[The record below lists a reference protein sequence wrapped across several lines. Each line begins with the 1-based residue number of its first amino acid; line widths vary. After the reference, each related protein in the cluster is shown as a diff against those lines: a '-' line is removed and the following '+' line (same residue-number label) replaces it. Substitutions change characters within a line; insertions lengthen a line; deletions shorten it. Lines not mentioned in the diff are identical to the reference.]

1 MDADAVHVQHEGFVD
16 HVHLLD
22 YASGIDR
29 SGGLAPTICAGQRR
43 SDLADDAPPEQ
54 QHTGNKD
61 EARDDADG
69 FSK

>member
-1 MDADAVHVQHEGFVD
+1 MDADAVHVQHEGFID
-16 HVHLLD
+16 HVRLL
-22 YASGIDR
+22 ANVSGIDR
-29 SGGLAPTICAGQRR
+29 SGGLAPTTCAGQRG
-43 SDLADDAPPEQ
+43 SNLADNAPPEQ